1 MRLSVASVI
10 VSQVLRLVHLGQGG
24 NEGEG
29 LAQVRPVAVTE
40 NDYVF
45 CCSDM
50 SGGESNDGD
59 ADVEAVQDIA
69 ALSVAEGRDDDG
81 PIGDNF
87 SLILGLGEG
96 IG

>member
-1 MRLSVASVI
+1 
-10 VSQVLRLVHLGQGG
+10 
-24 NEGEG
+24 
-29 LAQVRPVAVTE
+29 
-40 NDYVF
+40 
-45 CCSDM
+45 M